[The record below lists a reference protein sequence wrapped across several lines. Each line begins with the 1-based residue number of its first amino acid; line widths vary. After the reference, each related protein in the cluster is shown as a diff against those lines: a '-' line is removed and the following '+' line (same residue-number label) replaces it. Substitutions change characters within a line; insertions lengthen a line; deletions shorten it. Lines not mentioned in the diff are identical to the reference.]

1 MLSGKVVNKFSYVSF
16 WVICCDKYLVEDSW
30 DFGERKR
37 VNNPLNWENF
47 TFSSN
52 KLTLTLWF
60 RYHFFH
66 VKMHHVHK
74 KCIPVLIFVEFAKL
88 LHPSDFYQR
97 FYVLNSFD
105 DFRYVIESIAIN
117 IMILGKDDIVAE
129 FIQRLRRMMNSSHKM
144 LQSEWRDFSYF
155 IELKH
160 VLANL

>member
-52 KLTLTLWF
+52 KLTLTMWF
-60 RYHFFH
+60 RYHFF
-66 VKMHHVHK
+66 ML
-74 KCIPVLIFVEFAKL
+74 KCITCVKNAFQRWFL
-88 LHPSDFYQR
+88 LNLQIVASIR
-97 FYVLNSFD
+97 LYVLNSFD